1 MTALDAYSRRKR
13 RVLTAKRPRNHNLE
27 EQAQALYKSWF
38 IDFEPFNG
46 HVPDSWRMGI
56 LSDIISLKRES
67 IRKDQVSDQP
77 YLPIDLIPMHSFTI
91 ERFADN
97 SEAQSSLQVF
107 LKNDILVGAMR
118 VYFHRVLPAPCQ
130 GVTRNTC
137 FVLRPV
143 NNNMFGYALMTCNQ
157 DSTIAYA
164 QRTSKGSTMP
174 YAVWDGAL
182 ANMNVIIPDDDTIVL
197 FNGLISNIIE
207 AIQINSVNNFRLRSI
222 RDSLLPNLMNGKL
235 STTS

>member
-1 MTALDAYSRRKR
+1 MYAMSTYGLRRHR
-13 RVLTAKRPRNHNLE
+13 SLTPRRPRNHNLE

-46 HVPDSWRMGI
+46 RVPDSWEMGI
-56 LSDIISLKRES
+56 LSDILSLKRES
-67 IRKDQVSDQP
+67 IRKDQISDLP
-77 YLPIDLIPMHSFTI
+77 YLPIDLIPMHSFSI
-91 ERFADN
+91 DNFADN

-107 LKNDILVGAMR
+107 LRNDILIGAMR
-118 VYFHRVLPAPCQ
+118 VYFHRVVPAPCQ
-130 GVTRNTC
+130 WVTRNTC

-143 NNNMFGYALMTCNQ
+143 TNNLFGYALMTCNQ

-182 ANMNVIIPDDDTIVL
+182 ANMNVIIPDEDTIKR
-197 FNGLISNIIE
+197 FNGIIKNYIDK
-207 AIQINSVNNFRLRSI
+207 IQNNSVNNSRLRSL
-222 RDSLLPNLMNGKL
+222 RDSILSKLMSGELPLI
-235 STTS
+235 S

>member
-1 MTALDAYSRRKR
+1 MTALHAYSRRR
-13 RVLTAKRPRNHNLE
+13 RRFLTPSRPRNHNLE

-46 HVPDSWRMGI
+46 HVPDSWEIGI
-56 LSDIISLKRES
+56 LSDILSLKRETK
-67 IRKDQVSDQP
+67 RKDQVSDLP

-91 ERFADN
+91 DSFADN

-107 LKNDILVGAMR
+107 SRNDILIGAMR
-118 VYFHRVLPAPCQ
+118 VYFHRVVPAPCH
-130 GVTRNTC
+130 GITRNTC

-143 NNNMFGYALMTCNQ
+143 TTNLFGYALMICNQ

-182 ANMNVIIPDDDTIVL
+182 ANMNVIIPDEDTVKR
-197 FNGLISNIIE
+197 FNGVIKNIIE
-207 AIQINSVNNFRLRSI
+207 TIQNNSANNFRLRSL
-222 RDSLLPNLMNGKL
+222 RDSLLPKLMSGEL
-235 STTS
+235 SLIS